1 MIAQPAPGARTG
13 DESDEATAAANV
25 QSLFNTIAPTY
36 DRINH
41 LLSFGLD
48 RRWWNR
54 TARTFSSVL
63 KDPTAKILDICCG
76 TGDLTAALLT
86 LRPNAGVAHSPTTK
100 AGVAHSSRPHRDE
113 WGTSEAKPT
122 TSPGAVEPVTG
133 LDFSPE
139 MLTRARTKYA
149 AANALWIEG
158 DAMHLPF
165 ADATLDL
172 VTAAF
177 GFRNLT
183 NYSQALAEI
192 HRVLRPGGQIG
203 ILECN
208 HPEGLRGAFY
218 NIYLHHVLPTIGGLV
233 SGEPEAYRYL
243 PASIARFPRPSQ
255 MLQMLAEAGFSTP
268 AWDGYFLHAAGLYHA
283 RKA

>member
-1 MIAQPAPGARTG
+1 MNPAPGARTAN
-13 DESDEATAAANV
+13 EPDEATAAANV

-54 TARTFSSVL
+54 TARTFRETL
-63 KDPTAKILDICCG
+63 ANPTTKILDICCG

-86 LRPNAGVAHSPTTK
+86 LRPSAA
-100 AGVAHSSRPHRDE
+100 
-113 WGTSEAKPT
+113 
-122 TSPGAVEPVTG
+122 EPVIG

-158 DAMHLPF
+158 DAMHLPC
-165 ADATLDL
+165 ADNTLDL

-177 GFRNLT
+177 GFRNLS
-183 NYSQALAEI
+183 NYADALTEI

-208 HPEGLRGAFY
+208 HPGGLRGAFY
-218 NIYLHHVLPTIGGLV
+218 NIYLHHILPTVGGLV

-243 PASIARFPRPSQ
+243 PASIARFPRPGQ
-255 MLQMLAEAGFSTP
+255 MLSMLTEAGFSTP
-268 AWDGYFLHAAGLYHA
+268 AWDGYFLHAAGLYQA
-283 RKA
+283 RKS

>member
-1 MIAQPAPGARTG
+1 MIAQPAPGARTA
-13 DESDEATAAANV
+13 DEPDEATAAANV

-54 TARTFSSVL
+54 TARTFSSIL
-63 KDPTAKILDICCG
+63 KDPGAKVLDICCG
-76 TGDLTAALLT
+76 TGDLTAALLA
-86 LRPNAGVAHSPTTK
+86 LRLPKS
-100 AGVAHSSRPHRDE
+100 
-113 WGTSEAKPT
+113 
-122 TSPGAVEPVTG
+122 EPVTG

-139 MLTRARTKYA
+139 MLNRARTKYA
-149 AANALWIEG
+149 SANAIWVEG
-158 DAMHLPF
+158 DAMHLPYL
-165 ADATLDL
+165 DNTLDL
-172 VTAAF
+172 VTSAF
-177 GFRNLT
+177 GFRNLS
-183 NYSQALAEI
+183 NYADALTEI

-203 ILECN
+203 ILDCN
-208 HPEGLRGAFY
+208 NPDGLRGAFY
-218 NIYLHHVLPTIGGLV
+218 NVYLHHVLPIVGGLV

-243 PASIARFPRPSQ
+243 PASIARFPRPPQ
-255 MLQMLAEAGFSTP
+255 MLPMLTEAGFTNP

>member
-1 MIAQPAPGARTG
+1 MIAQPAPGARTA
-13 DESDEATAAANV
+13 DERDEATAAANV

-48 RRWWNR
+48 RHWWNR
-54 TARTFSSVL
+54 TARTFSAVL
-63 KDPTAKILDICCG
+63 KNPNAKILDICCG
-76 TGDLTAALLT
+76 TGDLTAALLN
-86 LRPNAGVAHSPTTK
+86 LRP
-100 AGVAHSSRPHRDE
+100 
-113 WGTSEAKPT
+113 AK
-122 TSPGAVEPVTG
+122 SEPVTG
-133 LDFSPE
+133 LDFSAE
-139 MLTRARTKYA
+139 MLTRARAKYA

-165 ADATLDL
+165 VDNSLDL

-177 GFRNLT
+177 GFRNLS
-183 NYSQALAEI
+183 NYADALTEI

-208 HPEGLRGAFY
+208 HPEGFRGAFY
-218 NIYLHHVLPTIGGLV
+218 NIYLHHVLPIVGGLI

-243 PASIARFPRPSQ
+243 PASIARFPRPPQ
-255 MLQMLAEAGFSTP
+255 MLPMLTEAGFTTP